1 MKKFQ
6 SKKKKNVSSKVLE
19 GLVRRWAFFEKK
31 YSVNMMKKDIEDEEF
46 LDFVL
51 KYDKENHAKQVK
63 ENMRPFEILFF
74 EVGAEILKNVKG
86 FISANPKK
94 SVRNMVKNL
103 DKAIKIVQ
111 SGGDLKKLS
120 RLKTQLD
127 RLNAIGG
134 TKSIVPSEGL
144 VFKYKGK
151 TYKFTGAFAP
161 VNQITGLMYF

>member
-1 MKKFQ
+1 
-6 SKKKKNVSSKVLE
+6 
-19 GLVRRWAFFEKK
+19 
-31 YSVNMMKKDIEDEEF
+31 
-46 LDFVL
+46 
-51 KYDKENHAKQVK
+51 VK
-63 ENMRPFEILFF
+63 ENMKPFEVLFF

-94 SVRNMVKNL
+94 SVRGMIKRL
-103 DKAIKIVQ
+103 DKAISDVQ
-111 SGGDLKKLS
+111 SGGDVKKLN

-134 TKSIVPSEGL
+134 IKSIVPSEGL

-161 VNQITGLMYF
+161 INQIAGLMTF